1 MRPKRRCN
9 RQPIHNGAVRPK
21 RPLYLR
27 AFTIHN
33 SVIMPSR
40 MELLLTAFTI
50 HSSVAMQPQVSR
62 AAAIDGLYDTQQCS
76 YAPSRAA
83 VIDDLY
89 DTQQCS
95 PSEQVQLTVSHHS
108 VAIDQ
113 SLTVIVL

>member
-1 MRPKRRCN
+1 MTADTQRCCAS
-9 RQPIHNGAVRPK
+9 Q
-21 RPLYLR
+21 
-27 AFTIHN
+27 
-33 SVIMPSR
+33 
-40 MELLLTAFTI
+40 ETAI
-50 HSSVAMQPQVSR
+50 SK
-62 AAAIDGLYDTQQCS
+62 GLYDTQQRNYALS
-76 YAPSRAA
+76 HGTAIDSLYDTQQRTYAPSRAA